1 VDEQKKDVPFDAPWA
16 KNLAHQSD
24 PNRVSS
30 LHVPMPG
37 EFMQRPPAA
46 REIPA
51 DPATLHG
58 VAMPKDPSTVDPQKP
73 VSEPSYYDVPILKK
87 PVWKWEIA
95 GYFFLGGLSAGAY
108 VLGRAAERAGGEKY
122 RDLTRMAA
130 NVALGTLIPCP
141 PLLIHDLG
149 DPKRFHHMLRVWKP
163 STPMNFGTWS
173 IVAYTGMAA
182 YEVVR
187 QYLSENERRL
197 PQAHKSA
204 LAKLMNNGTLLLLH
218 DAAGMTFSLLVAG
231 YTGVLLSCTANPL
244 WSKNPYLG
252 PLFSASAIA
261 TGAEA
266 VSLALDLFGS
276 DDEDHSHSQ
285 EALRKI
291 DTIAHIAEMAL
302 MQGMLKTAG
311 EKARPLTH
319 GGMKNYQGMSKGG
332 IIAAE
337 ALKLLPVPRPMKRP
351 MRLMWNLLGLAA
363 GFSMRWGMVM
373 AGHEAAADPLLSRL
387 AGRAGGAVSSPR
399 GEARSRPRVSSRS
412 TQARP

>member
-1 VDEQKKDVPFDAPWA
+1 VDEQKKDVPYDAPWA
-16 KNLAHQSD
+16 KNLKHRPD

-30 LHVPMPG
+30 LQTPTPG
-37 EFMQRPPAA
+37 QFTPRPPAA
-46 REIPA
+46 REIPS

-58 VAMPKDPSTVDPQKP
+58 VAKPQVAPSHDPQAIKA
-73 VSEPSYYDVPILKK
+73 EPSYYDVPLLKK

-95 GYFFLGGLSAGAY
+95 SYFFLGGLSAGAY

-130 NVALGTLIPCP
+130 YVALGTLMPCP

-173 IVAYTGMAA
+173 IVAYSGMAA

-187 QYLSENERRL
+187 QYLSENQRHL
-197 PQAHKSA
+197 PEAHKSA
-204 LAKLMNNGTLLLLH
+204 LHKLMNNGTLLLLH
-218 DAAGMTFSLLVAG
+218 DTAGMSFSLLVAG

-266 VSLALDLFGS
+266 VSLALDVFGS
-276 DDEDHSHSQ
+276 DHEDHSHSQ

-311 EKARPLTH
+311 EKAKPLTH
-319 GGMKNYQGMSKGG
+319 GAQKKHHNFSKGG
-332 IIAAE
+332 IVAAE
-337 ALKLLPVPRPMKRP
+337 ALKLLPIPRPMKRP
-351 MRLMWNLLGLAA
+351 MRLAWNLLGLAA

-373 AGHEAAADPLLSRL
+373 AGHDAAADPRLSRL
-387 AGRAGGAVSSPR
+387 AGAAGDSVNTSPENTTARRR
-399 GEARSRPRVSSRS
+399 GSRQPPA
-412 TQARP
+412 QQ